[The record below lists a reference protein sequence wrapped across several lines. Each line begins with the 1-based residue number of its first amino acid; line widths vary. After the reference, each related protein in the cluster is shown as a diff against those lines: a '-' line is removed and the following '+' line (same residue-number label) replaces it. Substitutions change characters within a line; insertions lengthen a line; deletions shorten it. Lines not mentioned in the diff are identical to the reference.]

1 MGDKKV
7 RAMDIAMTQN
17 IPSVEDGAVE
27 KARLLQRQGAGAAGL
42 SEKQRQQAKKVSQD
56 FEGLFIG
63 MMMKSMRETVGKDKL
78 TGGGH
83 GEDVY
88 RSILDQEYVAAS
100 VKRGGFGLAKYI
112 EKDIIRQEARKIT
125 KKVDTKE

>member
-1 MGDKKV
+1 
-7 RAMDIAMTQN
+7 MDIAIPQN
-17 IPSVEDGAVE
+17 MPVAGDDAAE
-27 KARLLQRQGAGAAGL
+27 KARRLQRQAAGGVGL

-83 GEDVY
+83 GEEVF
-88 RSILDQEYVAAS
+88 RSMLDQEYVAAS
-100 VKRGGFGLAKYI
+100 AKRGGFGLAKQI
-112 EKDIIRQEARKIT
+112 EKEIIRQESRKIVGT
-125 KKVDTKE
+125 VDTKE

>member
-1 MGDKKV
+1 M
-7 RAMDIAMTQN
+7 QN
-17 IPSVEDGAVE
+17 IPVAGDDAAE
-27 KARLLQRQGAGAAGL
+27 KARGLQRMGTSAAGL

-83 GEDVY
+83 GEEVY
-88 RSILDQEYVAAS
+88 RSILDQEYVAAA
-100 VKRGGFGLAKYI
+100 VKRGGFGLAKHI
-112 EKDIIRQEARKIT
+112 EKDIIRQESRKISKT
-125 KKVDTKE
+125 IDTKE

>member
-7 RAMDIAMTQN
+7 RAMDIA
-17 IPSVEDGAVE
+17 IPQYIPAAGDDAAE
-27 KARLLQRQGAGAAGL
+27 KARQLQRQGAGAAGL

-63 MMMKSMRETVGKDKL
+63 MMMKSMRETVAKDKL

-88 RSILDQEYVAAS
+88 RSILDQEYVAES
-100 VKRGGFGLAKYI
+100 VKRGGFGLAKHI
-112 EKDIIRQEARKIT
+112 EKEIIRQESRKIVRT
-125 KKVDTKE
+125 VDTKE

>member
-1 MGDKKV
+1 
-7 RAMDIAMTQN
+7 MDIALPQN
-17 IPSVEDGAVE
+17 IPVAGDDAAE
-27 KARLLQRQGAGAAGL
+27 KARQLQRQGTGAAGL

-83 GEDVY
+83 GEEVY
-88 RSILDQEYVAAS
+88 RSMLDQEYVAAS
-100 VKRGGFGLAKYI
+100 AKRGGFGLAKQI
-112 EKDIIRQEARKIT
+112 EKEIIRQESRQIKRS
-125 KKVDTKE
+125 VDTKQ